1 MPTPMQLKKH
11 CLPSFHIQPPI
22 SVIPLQIFIIP
33 PFDQVYDFNS
43 KLLCECEHCRE
54 LKPLIENPNTLKR
67 REFDALS
74 PLFSPEPQQS
84 KILIPRNN
92 INSNV
97 YRHALEVPFRLILF
111 LFNFIY
117 AYQVLESRYMN
128 WVMDPLFWFNIR
140 MFWLEVIAGLMIV
153 GIFLSRHQ

>member
-1 MPTPMQLKKH
+1 MQTPMQLKKH
-11 CLPSFHIQPPI
+11 CLSNFHIQPPI

-43 KLLCECEHCRE
+43 KLLCECEHSRE

-74 PLFSPEPQQS
+74 PLFSLVPQQS
-84 KILIPRNN
+84 MLLR
-92 INSNV
+92 
-97 YRHALEVPFRLILF
+97 YHFDWYFFFILF
-111 LFNFIY
+111 YFNY

-140 MFWLEVIAGLMIV
+140 MFWLEVIVALLVFFYPVINKRV
-153 GIFLSRHQ
+153 QNI